1 MVQLDF
7 PPKHYMLFQSDLM
20 VKASQIPSLNRTQDT
35 DSMLLAGKS
44 VCLHTNG
51 TKGVYIWM
59 SLSPISL
66 EKGFDFSPPPLYYT
80 NRCFI
85 TLLLGWPRRP
95 WNVGIWNLPTRR

>member
-51 TKGVYIWM
+51 TKGVYIYM
-59 SLSPISL
+59 DLTISNFH
-66 EKGFDFSPPPLYYT
+66 GM
-80 NRCFI
+80 
-85 TLLLGWPRRP
+85 
-95 WNVGIWNLPTRR
+95 

>member
-1 MVQLDF
+1 
-7 PPKHYMLFQSDLM
+7 M

-66 EKGFDFSPPPLYYT
+66 EKGFDFPPSPILYEPVLYH
-80 NRCFI
+80 
-85 TLLLGWPRRP
+85 LSP
-95 WNVGIWNLPTRR
+95 WLATEAMECRHGFADSEIIFAAT